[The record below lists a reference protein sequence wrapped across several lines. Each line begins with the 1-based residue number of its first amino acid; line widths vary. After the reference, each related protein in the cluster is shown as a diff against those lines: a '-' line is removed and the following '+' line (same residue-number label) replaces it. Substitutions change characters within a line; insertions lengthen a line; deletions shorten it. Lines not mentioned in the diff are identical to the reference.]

1 MVPRFCSAAL
11 VLQVGQNFTSAT
23 YSTDSAALP
32 PDASLGVSSN
42 HIVEF
47 INGRYS
53 VFSKTNSTKLQTKT
67 DLSFWAS
74 AGITNIPVLGVTDPR
89 VVFDSASQRWFASMV
104 DIPSSEIS
112 NRFLLAVSTN
122 ADPTSTWKAVGFTA
136 DPVNGFFADFPT
148 MGIDANGVYL
158 AGDMSDAIGNNT
170 GSVLVSIPKSA
181 LLANPPS
188 AAGRTSFG
196 VLSYNNYGVILQPV
210 ITIGAATSPEVVCS
224 VGDLGYDGLSHSTL
238 LGATI
243 QNAGSPGGASLTI
256 ATTIPVPQYSIP
268 PLPAQP
274 GAENIDDGDTR
285 FSGVIFRVGNTIYA
299 THSTDVN
306 NRAAIQW
313 FKIDALTLGLIET
326 GLITDPVRDLYYPA
340 IAADT
345 NGTVI
350 IVFNAS
356 GPTNF
361 VSAYAVLGE
370 RINGALSFGNFV
382 LLKSGV
388 AAYRTNS
395 TVTRW
400 GDYSALTP
408 DPSNPGH
415 YWALTMFPSSSTGWS
430 TQISELIT
438 TPVLL
443 SIHTSSTNIVLTWP
457 LAAFGYQ
464 LQSSPSLSPANWTL
478 VPQVPATNNSQ
489 LTLSLGATNVSRL
502 FRLKK

>member
-1 MVPRFCSAAL
+1 
-11 VLQVGQNFTSAT
+11 VLSVGQNFTSAT

-42 HIVEF
+42 HVVEF

-53 VFSKTNSTKLQTKT
+53 VFSKTNSTRLQTKT

-74 AGITNIPVLGVTDPR
+74 AGITIPAGSDVTDPR
-89 VVFDSASQRWFASMV
+89 IVFDSASQRWFASMV

-122 ADPTSTWKAVGFTA
+122 ADPTTTWKAIGFTA
-136 DPVNGFFADFPT
+136 DPVSGYFADFPT

-158 AGDMSDAIGNNT
+158 AADMSDAIGNNT
-170 GSVLVSIPKSA
+170 GSVLVSVPKSA

-196 VLSYNNYGVILQPV
+196 VLSYNSYGVILQPTV
-210 ITIGAATSPEVVCS
+210 TIGAATSPEAVLAM
-224 VGDLGYDGLSHSTL
+224 GDLGYDLLPHSTL

-243 QNAGSPGGASLTI
+243 QNAASPGGASLTI

-268 PLPAQP
+268 PYPAQP

-285 FSGVIFRVGNTIYA
+285 FSGIAYRVGNTIYA

-313 FKIDALTLGLIET
+313 FKINALTLGAIET
-326 GLITDPVRDLYYPA
+326 GLITDPIRDLYYPA

-345 NGTVI
+345 NGTVL

-356 GPTNF
+356 GPTNLI
-361 VSAYAVLGE
+361 SGYAVVGE
-370 RINGALSFGNFV
+370 VINGALTFGNFV
-382 LLKSGV
+382 LLKTGIT
-388 AAYRTNS
+388 AYRTNS
-395 TVTRW
+395 ILTRW
-400 GDYSALTP
+400 GDYSAVTP
-408 DPSNPGH
+408 DPSNVGH
-415 YWALTMFPSSSTGWS
+415 FWALTMFPSSSTAWS
-430 TQISELIT
+430 TQISELIA

-443 SIHTSSTNIVLTWP
+443 SIKTLSTNVVLAWP
-457 LAAFGYQ
+457 VAAAGYQ
-464 LQSSPSLSPANWTL
+464 LQSTSSLSPASWTA
-478 VPQVPATNNSQ
+478 VPQVPATNNNQ
-489 LTLSLGATNVSRL
+489 LTLSLGVTNVSRL